1 MSLYFI
7 FVSSSLPLPP
17 FPLLHSPLLPPSPP
31 PPATFPLPSPP
42 LLAPPLLSLSLPG
55 LSLDPGGDVEVT
67 VVDLGSPLPVS
78 LNTKL
83 LDAAQPVTKTQKKKK
98 KSADVEV
105 TERCLSPLEVR
116 MSIVLCTCVYCW
128 RWTQW
133 NLCIVDTFGTQLAV
147 LYTVEPLYRGHHWD
161 PAGCPVYS
169 GTSL

>member
-7 FVSSSLPLPP
+7 FISSSLPLPP
-17 FPLLHSPLLPPSPP
+17 F
-31 PPATFPLPSPP
+31 
-42 LLAPPLLSLSLPG
+42 PLLSLSLPG

-67 VVDLGSPLPVS
+67 VLDLGSPLPVS

-98 KSADVEV
+98 KKSADVEV
-105 TERCLSPLEVR
+105 TERCLSTLEVR